1 MTTECQIIIFCLD
14 PQLRVIPQIR
24 YLGRRDRQEI
34 ARVAHLIIACN
45 SLISYAILYE
55 YYKTQVVPLVVFVI
69 PSVAVSVGEKDGYA
83 AHALLLA
90 FVVVSRACVVYALAP
105 AARRTAPTSTVAA
118 CHHRASL
125 AAARRLVTPPRACV
139 VALLHVLQPCS
150 GALQHVPIRMRVYSA
165 RRRPVDVGGCCN

>member
-14 PQLRVIPQIR
+14 PQLRVIPQNR

-55 YYKTQVVPLVVFVI
+55 YYETQVVPLVVFVI
-69 PSVAVSVGEKDGYA
+69 PSVAVPVGEKDGYA

-125 AAARRLVTPPRACV
+125 AAARRASAGRASSRLRCCSL
-139 VALLHVLQPCS
+139 ARSSAMQWHAATRSHSYKSLLR
-150 GALQHVPIRMRVYSA
+150 ASA
-165 RRRPVDVGGCCN
+165 AR